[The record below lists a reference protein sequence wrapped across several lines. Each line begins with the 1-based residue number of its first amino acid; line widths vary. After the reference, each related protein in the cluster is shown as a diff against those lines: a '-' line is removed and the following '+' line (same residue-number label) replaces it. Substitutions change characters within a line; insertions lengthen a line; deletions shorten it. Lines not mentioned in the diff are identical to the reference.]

1 MTYNLNLAGVFTK
14 RDFLM
19 TFRIFAIS
27 FVAATALLGAQVY
40 AGSETAAP
48 APAAAPAETAAEPES
63 SVSLDELLEIKETA
77 EDELP
82 GEGMQEGRAAPPAT
96 PKVLDGNGTKKSSR
110 PRPASEIDDFGS
122 GAPIDVIMVREEED
136 DYIDPDMKNMSKLM
150 WQLGVLDLSDNI
162 AIDNYLLINE
172 CELFLR
178 FYNNDIEWEK
188 IREATREHLNN
199 SMTTFPTKFEILVPI
214 KLDRYNPEKQYFE
227 LEESS
232 KMINVRRLDVRM
244 NHKREVCNEKGR
256 EIRGYPRNMIL
267 TLSRPFSF
275 TRVPVGKALAE
286 LYIEEARLAYE
297 NMPLK
302 LQPQLYE
309 RIAFMRAKVN
319 ITSFKE
325 AISGRQG
332 EMQAVVIAQLEGVEI
347 YADVQQQKLMYREDK
362 KPKSIRQRRKEQREG
377 QPDVENYGAQSD
389 KTTTTTQPKQE
400 SVNDK
405 PLPKGITPFSKKN
418 FQEDEPAPAANKGSA
433 VSGGSASSVGNIIP

>member
-1 MTYNLNLAGVFTK
+1 MAYNLNLAGVFTK

-19 TFRIFAIS
+19 TFRIFALS
-27 FVAATALLGAQVY
+27 FVAAALLAPQVH
-40 AGSETAAP
+40 AGSGTEQAAPAAATAETAAP
-48 APAAAPAETAAEPES
+48 PES

-77 EDELP
+77 EDDLP
-82 GEGMQEGRAAPPAT
+82 GANLQEGRAGAPAP
-96 PKVLDGNGTKKSSR
+96 PKVLDGAGPKKSSR
-110 PRPASEIDDFGS
+110 PRPAAEIDDFGA
-122 GAPIDVIMVREEED
+122 GAPIDIITVREEQD

-162 AIDNYLLINE
+162 AIDNYLMINE

-188 IREATREHLNN
+188 IRDATREYINN
-199 SMTTFPTKFEILVPI
+199 NMTTFPTKFEILVPI
-214 KLDRYNPEKQYFE
+214 KLDRYNPDKQYFE

-244 NHKREVCNEKGR
+244 NQKRSVCNEKGR
-256 EIRGYPRNMIL
+256 EIRGYPRNIIL

-297 NMPLK
+297 NLPLK
-302 LQPQLYE
+302 LQPQFYE

-325 AISGRQG
+325 AISGHQG
-332 EMQAVVIAQLEGVEI
+332 DMQAVVIGQLEGVEI

-362 KPKSIRQRRKEQREG
+362 KPKSIRQRRREQREG
-377 QPDVENYGAQSD
+377 KSDVENFGAEGDRQ
-389 KTTTTTQPKQE
+389 TQAPQPKE
-400 SVNDK
+400 NVDEK
-405 PLPKGITPFSKKN
+405 PLPKGVTPFSRKN
-418 FQEDEPAPAANKGSA
+418 FQEGEPDSQQKGSA
-433 VSGGSASSVGNIIP
+433 VSGGSASSVGNMIP